1 MKRAFSVS
9 VVLLVTFT
17 VGPASRLD
25 AQSASPWGRVSFI
38 AESFGAT
45 DHGRSIPGF
54 SELVFS
60 ATLASP
66 TRDQGGFEYRFDMR
80 TAGYPQAETRNTRF
94 SLYDGY
100 VGQRFAG
107 GAFGVRVGQMWLN
120 DLGGLGSIGG
130 VQAEFVRRGVAG
142 FRRLRIGGFGGLE
155 PKILEAGYVN
165 NVTKAGGYLALEGQ
179 VAWRNVLGF
188 VVVRNSGLTER
199 AVLTTTNFL
208 PVGKTLLV
216 YQAAEIDLV
225 GPAGNGSGGLTYF
238 FANARYSPVPSV
250 ELQGLYHRGRSIDAR
265 TITLD
270 QLNGRPISQRALEG
284 FLYESAGGRVTVTVV
299 KGFRLFAGYARDRNN
314 RDDAPTNRISVGG
327 FASNVLGSGFDVR
340 ISDDRVDGPTLSYDS
355 WYGSVG
361 RSIGPRVYLS
371 VDYSS
376 SLSVFQ
382 AFGQQGFLIENRPRT
397 NRYSLSGLVNLTRW
411 ISLVGSLERTR
422 DGGFDEWRWMS
433 GLTYRF

>member
-1 MKRAFSVS
+1 MKRASSVS
-9 VVLLVTFT
+9 GVLIFT
-17 VGPASRLD
+17 CVIGATSRLD
-25 AQSASPWGRVSFI
+25 AQSTSPWGRVSFM
-38 AESFGAT
+38 AQSFSATESG
-45 DHGRSIPGF
+45 HSVPSF
-54 SELVFS
+54 SELILS

-66 TRDQGGFEYRFDMR
+66 ARDEGGFEYRFDMR
-80 TAGYPQAETRNTRF
+80 TAGYPQAGTRDARF

-130 VQAEFVRRGVAG
+130 VQGEFVRRNVAG
-142 FRRLRIGGFGGLE
+142 FKRLRIGAFGGLE
-155 PKILEAGYVN
+155 PKIAEAGYVSD
-165 NVTKAGGYLALEGQ
+165 VTKAGGYLALDGQ
-179 VAWRNVLGF
+179 GAWRNVLGL

-208 PVGKTLLV
+208 PVGRTFLV
-216 YQAAEIDLV
+216 YQAAEVDLV

-238 FANARYSPVPSV
+238 FTNARYSPVPSV

-265 TITLD
+265 TITND

-284 FLYESAGGRVTVTVV
+284 YLYESAGGRVTFTLV
-299 KGFRLFAGYARDRNN
+299 KGLRLFAGYARDRNN
-314 RDDAPTNRISVGG
+314 RDDAPTNRITLGG

-340 ISDDRVDGPTLSYDS
+340 VSDDRVDGPTLSYDS

-361 RSIGPRVYLS
+361 RNLGPRVYLS
-371 VDYSS
+371 ADYSS

-382 AFGQQGFLIENRPRT
+382 LLGQQQLLIQNRPRT

-411 ISLVGSLERTR
+411 ISLLGSLERTR
-422 DGGFDEWRWMS
+422 DGGFDEWRWML

>member
-1 MKRAFSVS
+1 MKRASSVS
-9 VVLLVTFT
+9 GVLIFT
-17 VGPASRLD
+17 CVIGAPSRLD
-25 AQSASPWGRVSFI
+25 AQSTSPWGRVSFM
-38 AESFGAT
+38 AQSFSATESG
-45 DHGRSIPGF
+45 HSVPSF
-54 SELVFS
+54 SELILS

-66 TRDQGGFEYRFDMR
+66 ARDEGGFEYRFDMR
-80 TAGYPQAETRNTRF
+80 TAGYPQAGTRDARF

-130 VQAEFVRRGVAG
+130 VQGEFVRRNVAG
-142 FRRLRIGGFGGLE
+142 FKRLRIGAFGGLE
-155 PKILEAGYVN
+155 PKVLEAGYVSD
-165 NVTKAGGYLALEGQ
+165 VTKAGTYFALEGQ
-179 VAWRNVLGF
+179 GAWRNVLGF
-188 VVVRNSGLTER
+188 VLVRNSGLTER

-208 PVGKTLLV
+208 PIGRTFLV
-216 YQAAEIDLV
+216 YQSAEVDLV

-238 FANARYSPVPSV
+238 FTNARYSPVPVV
-250 ELQGLYHRGRSIDAR
+250 ELQGLFHRGRSIDAR

-284 FLYESAGGRVTVTVV
+284 LLYESAGGRVTFTVV
-299 KGFRLFAGYARDRNN
+299 RGFRLFAGYARDRNN
-314 RDDAPTNRISVGG
+314 REDAPTNRITLGG

-340 ISDDRVDGPTLSYDS
+340 VSDDRVDGPTSSYDS

-361 RSIGPRVYLS
+361 RSLGPRIYLS

-376 SLSVFQ
+376 SFSVFRLL
-382 AFGQQGFLIENRPRT
+382 GQQGLLIENRPRT
-397 NRYSLSGLVNLTRW
+397 DRYSLSGLVNLTRF
-411 ISLVGSLERTR
+411 ISVLGSLERTL